1 MAKTTQRKEEI
12 LKSELPPTLPLM
24 ALRSTIVYPLG
35 TIAVQM
41 GAPENLSLL
50 RSFEEP
56 GLIVALVVAT
66 GDHDEPVDTRR
77 FIGRVGVAARV
88 HERINLPGD
97 TVQITLQGLRR
108 IVVDEI
114 EQDLPFPVAVIR
126 GAKET
131 SADPN
136 EVDDLVSRIVAAAET
151 LADLVDRIPD
161 EVPAILKMNISD
173 PGRFADLA
181 ATNMNFRI
189 SDKDEV
195 LQRLDVGQRL
205 RFILN
210 RLEREVARARVME
223 DVKRQTEVKIE
234 QHQREFYLRQQLRA
248 IQAELGEADP
258 GDKEAS
264 EILRKIDE
272 AKLPEK
278 VFAEAKRE
286 TERMRMLSP
295 ASSEYQVI
303 RTYLDWILALPWH
316 TKSGDDSISLE
327 KVQEALDS
335 RHYGLGEAKERIIEF
350 LAVRKLRGG
359 DPHGPILCLVGPPGT
374 GKTSLGEAISSAIGR
389 KFYRIS
395 VGGVRDEAE
404 IRGHRRT
411 YVGAMPGL
419 LVQALRRVAV
429 TDPVFMIDEIDKMSH
444 GGPSGDPTAAMLEV
458 LDPSQNH
465 EFVDHYLNLPVDL
478 SGVLFICT
486 ANNLFDIPAPLRD
499 RMEVIRIAGYTIEE
513 KVEIAW
519 RYLLPRL
526 LEDHGITDKDIQFTD
541 ESLGYIS
548 SRYSREAG
556 LRNFER
562 NLAAIMRKRA
572 RRKAE
577 GEEGAWV
584 IDVDKVSEVLG
595 VPRYQVEDA
604 EMEPEIGVVTG
615 LAWTA
620 TGGELMT
627 IESLRMPGSG
637 RLTVTGQLGDVMRES
652 VDAALSYVRSRAAQI
667 GIDDKAFRE
676 YDLHIH
682 LPAGAIPKDGPSA
695 GITLSLAIASVLSQR
710 PVRRDLAMTGEV
722 TLRGRVLEIGGVK
735 EKVLAAYRAGI
746 RELIMPKAN
755 EKDLRDVPEEVR
767 QHVRFQFV
775 EKMDEVLRIALL
787 PAPEGGLAD
796 VAGPPEGEDT
806 PVKALGDAGGNGARD
821 VEIAKPTAVKA
832 IEVA

>member
-1 MAKTTQRKEEI
+1 MARAQRKEEI
-12 LKSELPPTLPLM
+12 LKSELPPALPLM

-41 GAPENLSLL
+41 GAPENLAIIRSLDDN
-50 RSFEEP
+50 
-56 GLIVALVVAT
+56 GLIVGLVVAS
-66 GDHDEPVDTRR
+66 GDLDEPVNPDA
-77 FIGRVGVAARV
+77 FVGRVGVAARV

-108 IVVDEI
+108 IVIEGI
-114 EQDLPFPVAVIR
+114 EQREPFPVARVK
-126 GAKET
+126 GARET
-131 SADPN
+131 PLDPAQG
-136 EVDDLVSRIVAAAET
+136 EELMARLVSAAET
-151 LADLVDRIPD
+151 LAELIDRIPD
-161 EVPAILKMNISD
+161 EVPQILKMNMSD

-195 LQRLDVGQRL
+195 LQRLDIAERI
-205 RFILN
+205 RFVLG
-210 RLEREVARARVME
+210 RLEREVGRARVME
-223 DVKRQTEVKIE
+223 DIKRQTEVKIE

-258 GDKEAS
+258 GEKES
-264 EILRKIDE
+264 LELLRKIEE
-272 AKLPEK
+272 ARLPEK
-278 VFAEAKRE
+278 VAAEARRE

-303 RTYLDWILALPWH
+303 RTYLDWLLALPWH
-316 TKSGDDSISLE
+316 KRSGAESIELA
-327 KVQEALDS
+327 KVQDALDNH
-335 RHYGLGEAKERIIEF
+335 HYGIREAKERILEY

-359 DPHGPILCLVGPPGT
+359 DPHGPILCFVGPPGT
-374 GKTSLGEAISSAIGR
+374 GKTSLGEAIAGSIGR
-389 KFYRIS
+389 EFYRIS

-419 LVQALRRVAV
+419 LIQALRRVGV
-429 TDPVFMIDEIDKMSH
+429 KDPVFMIDEIDKMSH
-444 GGPSGDPTAAMLEV
+444 GGMSGDPTAAMLEV

-465 EFVDHYLNLPVDL
+465 SFVDHYLNLPFDL
-478 SGVLFICT
+478 SAILFICT

-499 RMEVIRIAGYTIEE
+499 RMEIIRIAGYTIEE

-526 LEDHGITDKDIQFTD
+526 FEEHGITDKDLQFTD
-541 ESLGYIS
+541 EVLGFVS

-556 LRNFER
+556 LRGFSR

-572 RRKAE
+572 RRKAD

-584 IDVDKVSEVLG
+584 VDNAMVEEILG
-595 VPRYQVEDA
+595 VPRYAQEEA
-604 EMEPEIGVVTG
+604 EKEPEIGAVTG

-620 TGGELMT
+620 TGGDLMV
-627 IESLRMPGSG
+627 IEALKMPGSG
-637 RLTVTGQLGDVMRES
+637 RLVVTGQLGDVMRES
-652 VDAALSYVRSRAAQI
+652 VDAAYSYVRSRAGQLR
-667 GIDDKAFRE
+667 IDEKMFRE

-695 GITLSLAIASVLSQR
+695 GITLTLAIASVLSDR

-722 TLRGRVLEIGGVK
+722 TLRGKVLEIGGVK
-735 EKVLAAYRAGI
+735 EKTMAAYRAGL
-746 RELIMPKAN
+746 REVILPKSN
-755 EKDLRDVPEEVR
+755 EKDLRDVPDEIR
-767 QHVRFQFV
+767 ANMAFTFV
-775 EKMDEVLRIALL
+775 QTMDEVLRLALL
-787 PAPEGGLAD
+787 PGAESTPAD
-796 VAGPPEGEDT
+796 HPPREAQDADQRVLPLERRVPMET
-806 PVKALGDAGGNGARD
+806 PG
-821 VEIAKPTAVKA
+821 
-832 IEVA
+832 